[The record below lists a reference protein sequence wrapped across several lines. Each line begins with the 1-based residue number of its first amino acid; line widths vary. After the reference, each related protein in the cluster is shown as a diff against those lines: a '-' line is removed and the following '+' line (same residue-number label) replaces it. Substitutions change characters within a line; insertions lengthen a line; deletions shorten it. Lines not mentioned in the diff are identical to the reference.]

1 MLGVMV
7 LVVVIVIS
15 GGKGC
20 DGVGGEWR
28 CSVVNVVV
36 AGGGREQKLSV
47 LLLRKRSAFLLC
59 SRSALLLRCRSALL
73 LRCRSALLLEGGC
86 WVFGC

>member
-1 MLGVMV
+1 MVVVWAVVLVIVVVMLGVMV

-28 CSVVNVVV
+28 CSVVNIVGC
-36 AGGGREQKLSV
+36 GGWLWPGAKVECAPAAQKERIPAV
-47 LLLRKRSAFLLC
+47 
-59 SRSALLLRCRSALL
+59 
-73 LRCRSALLLEGGC
+73 
-86 WVFGC
+86 

>member
-1 MLGVMV
+1 MVVVLAVVLVMVVVMLGVMV

-28 CSVVNVVV
+28 CSVVDVVGC
-36 AGGGREQKLSV
+36 GGWRWPGEKV
-47 LLLRKRSAFLLC
+47 EC
-59 SRSALLLRCRSALL
+59 SPAAQQERIPAA
-73 LRCRSALLLEGGC
+73 
-86 WVFGC
+86 